1 MAWSNLFRRNK
12 HSEIENIDASEA
24 ATEQCCSSDS
34 SCCAECS
41 GNSDRELVAIITAA
55 IQAYLGTNGND
66 KLVIRSYRRIQPANP
81 VWNRASLN
89 DQLVQF

>member
-12 HSEIENIDASEA
+12 NSEIENIDAAETA
-24 ATEQCCSSDS
+24 AEQCCCSDS

-41 GNSDRELVAIITAA
+41 GNSEVELVAVITAA

-66 KLVIRSYRRIQPANP
+66 KLVVRSYRRIQPSNP

-89 DQLVQF
+89 EQIVQF